1 MAEEKIVKMNLSAN
15 VSETTKKIFDDM
27 KKIYLENYEWETEEN
42 IIWYILEDMLEAFLE
57 WTEEWDEEIEEDITD
72 EDEE

>member
-1 MAEEKIVKMNLSAN
+1 MDLSAN

-27 KKIYLENYEWETEEN
+27 KRIYLENYEWEKDEN

-57 WTEEWDEEIEEDITD
+57 WTEEGEDMDDEEWEENS
-72 EDEE
+72 EDEESNDNE